1 MSLPRVKKL
10 SISSLF
16 SESDKSPKKIISNR
30 KFINQTINKNIL
42 SRNIENSYEENKSN
56 KNNLKSSFSH
66 SKNCLSTTNRKI
78 EVKTASTNTQT
89 QFEDFPKKIN
99 MFSKVSYTNLYK
111 GRRFLPK
118 YNRSILNNEFL
129 KNHFFDYPSN
139 CKNYNVNSNY
149 IRFNN
154 NHTKHIV
161 SDDIS
166 LVGILQNQTNSN
178 FNNKYKLKYW
188 TNNKKKK
195 EQIKRCFNLI
205 KKGINLNDIDNL
217 LNGPKEITSYNIQT
231 TPNFLSNTNLFNIS
245 HIKSIRERKG
255 KYNLTVNTLEHIRPL
270 TTVNSNILT
279 SKY

>member
-1 MSLPRVKKL
+1 MSLPRIKKL

-16 SESDKSPKKIISNR
+16 SESDKSPKKIISNQ

-118 YNRSILNNEFL
+118 YNRSILKNE
-129 KNHFFDYPSN
+129 
-139 CKNYNVNSNY
+139 
-149 IRFNN
+149 I
-154 NHTKHIV
+154 
-161 SDDIS
+161 
-166 LVGILQNQTNSN
+166 
-178 FNNKYKLKYW
+178 
-188 TNNKKKK
+188 
-195 EQIKRCFNLI
+195 
-205 KKGINLNDIDNL
+205 
-217 LNGPKEITSYNIQT
+217 
-231 TPNFLSNTNLFNIS
+231 
-245 HIKSIRERKG
+245 
-255 KYNLTVNTLEHIRPL
+255 
-270 TTVNSNILT
+270 
-279 SKY
+279 